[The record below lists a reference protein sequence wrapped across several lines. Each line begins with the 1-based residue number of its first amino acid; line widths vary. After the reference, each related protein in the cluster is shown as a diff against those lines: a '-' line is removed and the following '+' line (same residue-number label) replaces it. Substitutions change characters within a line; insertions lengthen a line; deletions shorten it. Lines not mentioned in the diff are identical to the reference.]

1 MKLIHASK
9 NCEVYQGEN
18 PQKGVTVHR
27 NGMIVASR
35 SGCGVSV
42 GGQIESVPSMFLGF
56 LPDLDVAEQWL
67 DEPFRED

>member
-1 MKLIHASK
+1 MRLIKRS
-9 NCEVYQGEN
+9 NDREVYQGKN
-18 PQKGVTVHR
+18 PQKGVTVYG

-35 SGCGVSV
+35 SGCAVSV

-56 LPDLDVAEQWL
+56 LPDLQVAEQWL